1 MSEVHIP
8 NNNRRRGFL
17 ILGLLILIAGAAYG
31 AYWYLDARFYETTDD
46 AYVAGNVVAVTSREN
61 ATVMS
66 LHADNTETVK
76 QGQLL
81 IEMDPAVAN
90 VNLAA
95 AEANLA
101 RTVRSVRGEFSGADT
116 YRAQLAQAQVA
127 LSQAQ
132 SDFQRRQAASADGA
146 VSGEELAHAREAV
159 QGDEA
164 AVNAAR
170 AGLDH
175 ALSQVEGTS
184 VSDNPDVLSAE
195 AQLRN
200 AVIVQGHM
208 RIVAPVDGVVA
219 QRTVQ
224 VGQQVAAGTP
234 LMAVV
239 PLSNVWIDAN
249 FKEVQLENMR
259 VNQPVTVT
267 ADVYGGSVV
276 YHGHIEG
283 LGAGSGSA
291 FALLP
296 PQNASGNWIKIV
308 QRVPVRIALDPSELV
323 SHPLRVGLSVSVS
336 ADVRDTSGPLVTSSM
351 AGGTQIADT
360 GEDTTARADALIARI
375 LAENGAGQQVTHQM
389 EMHQTENHK

>member
-1 MSEVHIP
+1 MSEP
-8 NNNRRRGFL
+8 ASANSKRRRGFA
-17 ILGLLILIAGAAYG
+17 ILGLVVVLGAIAYG
-31 AYWYLDARFYETTDD
+31 AYWFLDARFFEDTDD

-61 ATVMS
+61 ATVTS
-66 LHADNTETVK
+66 LHVDNTQTVK

-90 VNLAA
+90 VNMAA

-101 RTVRSVRGEFSGADT
+101 RTVRSVRGAFSGADT
-116 YRAQLAQAQVA
+116 YRAQLSQTEVA
-127 LSQAQ
+127 LAQTQA
-132 SDFQRRQAASADGA
+132 DFKRRQAASAQGA
-146 VSGEELAHAREAV
+146 VSGEELAHAKQAV
-159 QGDEA
+159 DA
-164 AVNAAR
+164 AQAQVNAAR
-170 AGLDH
+170 SGLEH
-175 ALSQVEGTS
+175 SQSQIEGT
-184 VSDNPDVLSAE
+184 DIANNPDVLAAE

-200 AVIVQGHM
+200 AAIILGHM

-239 PLSNVWIDAN
+239 PLNTVWIDAN
-249 FKEVQLENMR
+249 FKEVQLEDMR
-259 VNQPVTVT
+259 VGQPVTIT
-267 ADVYGGSVV
+267 ADVYGGNVV

-308 QRVPVRIALDPSELV
+308 QRVPVRIALDAKEL
-323 SHPLRVGLSVSVS
+323 SDHPLRVGLSVSASV
-336 ADVRDTSGPLVTSSM
+336 DIRNTSGPMVT
-351 AGGTQIADT
+351 AQVGEGTMTANT
-360 GEDTTARADALIARI
+360 GEDTTASASALIEKI
-375 LAENGAGQQVTHQM
+375 LAENSGSAR
-389 EMHQTENHK
+389 